1 MQSIQQIIPQIAI
14 ISIWLF
20 TKKGEEIQWIA
31 IGFSQ
36 ISQMHTQMIIYLYDE
51 NISDYQFMD
60 IYNGFQG
67 MDGISLW
74 QIWQVSMQM
83 PIVQQSTW
91 KSVESNPKTM
101 IILQLIIGFWSYAV
115 FQVMDIQ
122 QFYISFEG
130 IQIPM
135 YFQIGNYGGR
145 NRKIHAGY
153 QFFIYTLQGSQ
164 FQQQAQ
170 IIQYIETGTSNYQIQ
185 QSMPISASKQNIL
198 WLAFFFA
205 QAIKVPMI
213 PQHIWLP
220 EAHVEAP
227 TSASVLQAAIQQKQ
241 GSYGQQRFNQAL
253 FPIASKIFLPLV
265 ITLCII
271 AIIYSSIACLSQW
284 DMKKQIAYSSIGHM
298 NTATIAIFTNEYNG
312 QCASVY
318 FLISH
323 GLISS
328 ALFIQI
334 GILYDRYHTRTI
346 KYYRGLV
353 QIMPIFSVIFLFFTQ
368 GNIAVPGTSGF
379 ISEFMTFIAAFHQN
393 PFIAIFSS
401 QAIILAPGYSL
412 WFFHKICY
420 GSLSPHF
427 ALILSDI
434 SKKEWNIQFPLGF
447 FSLYFGIYPN
457 VIQNTISKSTIC
469 LQYLIFISI
478 IKIIIIILI

>member
-1 MQSIQQIIPQIAI
+1 MQTVQQIIPQIAI
-14 ISIWLF
+14 ISIWQF

-36 ISQMHTQMIIYLYDE
+36 INQMHTQMIVYLYDG
-51 NISDYQFMD
+51 NTSDYQFMSK
-60 IYNGFQG
+60 YNGKQG
-67 MDGISLW
+67 QDGISLW
-74 QIWQVSMQM
+74 QVWQVSMQM

-91 KSVESNPKTM
+91 KSVESNPKGM
-101 IILQLIIGFWSYAV
+101 IIQQLIIGFWSYAV

-130 IQIPM
+130 VQIPM
-135 YFQIGNYGGR
+135 YFQIGYYGGR
-145 NRKIHAGY
+145 NRKIHAGN

-170 IIQYIETGTSNYQIQ
+170 VIQYIETGTSNYQIQ
-185 QSMPISASKQNIL
+185 QSMPISTSKQNIL
-198 WLAFFFA
+198 WQAFFFA

-213 PQHIWLP
+213 PMHIWLP

-241 GSYGQQRFNQAL
+241 GSYGQQRYNQAL
-253 FPIASKIFLPLV
+253 FPIASKIFQPIV
-265 ITLCII
+265 MTMCII

-346 KYYRGLV
+346 KYYRGIV
-353 QIMPIFSVIFLFFTQ
+353 QIMPVFTVIFLFFTQ

-393 PFIAIFSS
+393 PQVAIFSS
-401 QAIILAPGYSL
+401 QAIILAPAYSL
-412 WFFHKICY
+412 WFFHKISY
-420 GSLSPHF
+420 GTQSPHQTQQM
-427 ALILSDI
+427 SDI
-434 SKKEWNIQFPLGF
+434 TKKEQNLQLPLGIF
-447 FSLYFGIYPN
+447 TLYFGIYPN
-457 VIQNTISKSTIC
+457 YIINTISVSC
-469 LQYLIFISI
+469 LSLQI
-478 IKIIIIILI
+478 

>member
-1 MQSIQQIIPQIAI
+1 MENKKKKKKKRMQSIQQIIPIIAI
-14 ISIWLF
+14 ISIWQF

-36 ISQMHTQMIIYLYDE
+36 INQMHTQQIVYLYDG
-51 NISDYQFMD
+51 NTSDYQFMSK
-60 IYNGFQG
+60 YNGKQG
-67 MDGISLW
+67 QDGISLW

-91 KSVESNPKTM
+91 KSVESNPKGM
-101 IILQLIIGFWSYAV
+101 IIQQLVIGFWSYAV

-130 IQIPM
+130 VQIPM
-135 YFQIGNYGGR
+135 YFQIGYYGGR
-145 NRKIHAGY
+145 NRKIHAGN

-185 QSMPISASKQNIL
+185 QSMPISSSKQNIL
-198 WLAFFFA
+198 WQAFFFA
-205 QAIKVPMI
+205 QAIKVPMM
-213 PQHIWLP
+213 PMHIWLP

-241 GSYGQQRFNQAL
+241 GSYGQQRFNQGL
-253 FPIASKIFLPLV
+253 FPIASKNFQPIV
-265 ITLCII
+265 MTMCII

-298 NTATIAIFTNEYNG
+298 NTATIAIFTNEFNG

-346 KYYRGLV
+346 KYYRGIV
-353 QIMPIFSVIFLFFTQ
+353 QIMPIFTVIFLFFTQ

-379 ISEFMTFIAAFHQN
+379 ISEFQTFVAAFHQN
-393 PFIAIFSS
+393 PQVAILSS
-401 QAIILAPGYSL
+401 QAIILAPAYSL
-412 WFFHKICY
+412 WFFHKVCY
-420 GSLSPHF
+420 GSQSPHQTQQM
-427 ALILSDI
+427 SDI
-434 SKKEWNIQFPLGF
+434 TIKEWNLQLPLIIF
-447 FSLYFGIYPN
+447 TIYFGINPN
-457 VIQNTISKSTIC
+457 YIINPIQMSCITYQN
-469 LQYLIFISI
+469 
-478 IKIIIIILI
+478 